1 MRKSAVI
8 AVKDILEN
16 GNVRKSAVTAGVLY
30 LLCCRRTS
38 CIHLAPAG
46 STMRDCPEMC
56 GKVRSVVRGLPIL
69 AKCAQKCGISEAAF
83 SKALPTDEL
92 CGKVRKDEQG
102 LQKKVLQVR
111 EEKRSPFPP
120 KDSYVELSQSP
131 VHEPGMNS
139 IRNRK
144 AV

>member
-1 MRKSAVI
+1 MLAKSA
-8 AVKDILEN
+8 E
-16 GNVRKSAVTAGVLY
+16 
-30 LLCCRRTS
+30 
-38 CIHLAPAG
+38 
-46 STMRDCPEMC
+46 
-56 GKVRSVVRGLPIL
+56 
-69 AKCAQKCGISEAAF
+69 KCGNQEEF
-83 SKALPTDEL
+83 LPKMFLTDEL

-131 VHEPGMNS
+131 VHEPGLNG

-144 AV
+144 AA